1 MRLSEVP
8 MNDKMMLVA
17 LIRKSLAGRFH
28 EDSQFKTR
36 CGMVRRS
43 SSCKWSL
50 RIRPV
55 GLSRIVGTLEIVPLL
70 SQRSLHNWN
79 FTFLNVTRFV
89 LSCMALVAVVPTI
102 VFAII
107 GKKRL
112 SPLSKPHDRINL
124 NVGLILGILYCSI
137 VVVMLILLERCC
149 NTRTTIGER

>member
-1 MRLSEVP
+1 MKTPSSKRDAGWYGVAA
-8 MNDKMMLVA
+8 LVSGVCVFG
-17 LIRKSLAGRFH
+17 LL
-28 EDSQFKTR
+28 
-36 CGMVRRS
+36 
-43 SSCKWSL
+43 
-50 RIRPV
+50 